1 MDKTTDKDTLI
12 EALLQERDELYQDLS
27 KLRQSS
33 GGALEHYEAIIRE
46 KDNKIKQ
53 LNGTVNQLDNKIK
66 DLGDKVINFEDKI
79 KQLTDQLAWY
89 RRKFWKASSEKFIPQ
104 DPSQRRIDF
113 DGLDV
118 LPQEEEAIKEAA
130 KEIVSY
136 ERRKAEKEK
145 RQPVRLPLPDDLRR
159 EEEVIEPEG
168 IDENWIRIG
177 EEVTEILEHKPGEL
191 YVRRIVRPKYAL
203 RKDLQQLREENEES
217 GQKNMKIAALP
228 LLPLPRSNAGASL
241 LAELL
246 MGKYVYHLPF
256 HRSIAMFKLAGVSIP
271 ASTVNGW
278 FTGSSD
284 LFGHCITG

>member
-33 GGALEHYEAIIRE
+33 GGGLEHYEAIIRE

-53 LNGTVNQLDNKIK
+53 LNGTVNKLDNKIK

-118 LPQEEEAIKEAA
+118 LP
-130 KEIVSY
+130 
-136 ERRKAEKEK
+136 RRK
-145 RQPVRLPLPDDLRR
+145 RR
-159 EEEVIEPEG
+159 
-168 IDENWIRIG
+168 
-177 EEVTEILEHKPGEL
+177 
-191 YVRRIVRPKYAL
+191 
-203 RKDLQQLREENEES
+203 
-217 GQKNMKIAALP
+217 
-228 LLPLPRSNAGASL
+228 
-241 LAELL
+241 
-246 MGKYVYHLPF
+246 
-256 HRSIAMFKLAGVSIP
+256 
-271 ASTVNGW
+271 
-278 FTGSSD
+278 
-284 LFGHCITG
+284 

>member
-1 MDKTTDKDTLI
+1 VTDKTDKDTLI
-12 EALLQERDELYQDLS
+12 ETLLQERDELYQELS

-33 GGALEHYEAIIRE
+33 GGALEHYETIIKDR
-46 KDNKIKQ
+46 DNKIRQ
-53 LNGTVNQLDNKIK
+53 LDGTVSQLDKKIK
-66 DLGDKVINFEDKI
+66 DLDDKIINFEDKI

-89 RRKFWKASSEKFIPQ
+89 RRKFWKASSEKYIPQ

-145 RQPVRLPLPDDLRR
+145 KQPVRLPLPEDLRR

-177 EEVTEILEHKPGEL
+177 EEVTELLEHKPGEL
-191 YVRRIVRPKYAL
+191 YVRRIIRPKYAL
-203 RKDLQQLREENEES
+203 RKNLQQLEESEES
-217 GQKNMKIAALP
+217 GQKIL
-228 LLPLPRSNAGASL
+228 RSQYSHFCPCHGVMP
-241 LAELL
+241 EP
-246 MGKYVYHLPF
+246 VYWQ
-256 HRSIAMFKLAGVSIP
+256 
-271 ASTVNGW
+271 NY
-278 FTGSSD
+278 
-284 LFGHCITG
+284 